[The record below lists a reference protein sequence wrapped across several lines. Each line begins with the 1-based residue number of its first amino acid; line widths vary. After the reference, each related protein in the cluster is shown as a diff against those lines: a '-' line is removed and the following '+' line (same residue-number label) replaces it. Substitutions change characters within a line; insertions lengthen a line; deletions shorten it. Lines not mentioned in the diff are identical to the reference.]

1 MLTKLPQLGFKVQSK
16 GRQPDAIDNF
26 QRKRLY
32 DLDKQE
38 FDWRS
43 DHPNISI
50 VRRHD
55 EELRIDPTRTA
66 HVTGGADLVQRRLD
80 YEG

>member
-1 MLTKLPQLGFKVQSK
+1 MESITFK
-16 GRQPDAIDNF
+16 GRDF
-26 QRKRLY
+26 Y

-43 DHPNISI
+43 DHPNITI
-50 VRRHD
+50 LRRHD
-55 EELRIDPTRTA
+55 EEMRIDDTRSA
-66 HVTGGADLVQRRLD
+66 YATGVEGLVQRRLD

>member
-1 MLTKLPQLGFKVQSK
+1 MESITFK
-16 GRQPDAIDNF
+16 GRDF
-26 QRKRLY
+26 Y

-43 DHPNISI
+43 DHPNVQIL
-50 VRRHD
+50 RRHD
-55 EELRIDPTRTA
+55 EELRIDATRTA
-66 HVTGGADLVQRRLD
+66 YATGNADLVQRRLD